1 MARMTDYSDAD
12 IAGVPIAFLDE
23 GSGDAVVLIHG
34 FASSAAVNWRST
46 GWMAAI
52 TGSGRRAIAPD
63 NRGHG
68 RSRKFYDPADYRTE
82 AMAEDTIG
90 LLDRLGVRRADVIGY
105 SMGARI
111 GAAMALRDP
120 GLVRSLVMAGIGID
134 LIAGNPNADA
144 IAAALEADAPMP
156 EIAETERGFRRFA
169 ERTGGDRAALAAAMR
184 GQKGGVSARSLEGLA
199 VPVLLATGSADKLA
213 GSVAELAEHI
223 PGAEILVIEGK
234 DHMQAVGDRGFKA
247 GVLDFLRRRP

>member
-156 EIAETERGFRRFA
+156 EIGETERGSAASRN
-169 ERTGGDRAALAAAMR
+169 GRAATVPR
-184 GQKGGVSARSLEGLA
+184 SQPPCEVRRGGVSARSLEGLA